1 MLGYVVR
8 VDRWLMRCYDAEIPM
23 GVLGTPEEVAET
35 VVWMYVFSLPSVV
48 TESGCIDMCLAFGL
62 CTCSTVAD

>member
-1 MLGYVVR
+1 MVGYVVR

-35 VVWMYVFSLPSVV
+35 VVWMYVLSFPCCKRTWVYRHVLGFW
-48 TESGCIDMCLAFGL
+48 TLCLFDY
-62 CTCSTVAD
+62 C